1 MKHFILAIAAVL
13 MLTGVAQATNNDP
26 KGGNAEAIAA
36 SQAVSVSGAAAKA
49 SANSTNVNVNAP
61 SQSYEGSY
69 TGSYSGQQNI
79 NIENPRQSPAV
90 VAPALTSAGTG
101 VCLGSISGGVSV
113 MGAGASLGM
122 TKVDKGCE
130 RRSGAALLYQM
141 GYRDAAL
148 RLLMND
154 DEIRE
159 AMGVAAP
166 VKPSSAVKPTEAAV
180 LDQTNFGQR

>member
-1 MKHFILAIAAVL
+1 MKKILLALTAVL
-13 MLTGVAQATNNDP
+13 AMVGTAHATNGNNDP

-36 SQAVSVSGAAAKA
+36 SSSTAIAGANA
-49 SANSTNVNVNAP
+49 SAAQQQGQQQGQGQLQGQGQ
-61 SQSYEGSY
+61 SQG
-69 TGSYSGQQNI
+69 YSGSQEI
-79 NIENPRQSPAV
+79 RIESTRQSPAV
-90 VAPALTSAGTG
+90 IAPALTSAGTG

-148 RLLMND
+148 KLLMND

-159 AMGVAAP
+159 AMGVSVPAKPAAAE
-166 VKPSSAVKPTEAAV
+166 VVTPSTTTIQS
-180 LDQTNFGQR
+180 TNFGQ